1 MTNMTIMTI
10 DTCVERDKK
19 KKKGETIE
27 HKERYA
33 LSLGDRRGVHTHSRK
48 LKQDE
53 DERIEHISD
62 EKVKQTFAH
71 TTTSTRKNKPI
82 QRRAESTDIDCR
94 TFSSKKLE

>member
-71 TTTSTRKNKPI
+71 TKASTRKNKPI
-82 QRRAESTDIDCR
+82 QRRAESTDID
-94 TFSSKKLE
+94 